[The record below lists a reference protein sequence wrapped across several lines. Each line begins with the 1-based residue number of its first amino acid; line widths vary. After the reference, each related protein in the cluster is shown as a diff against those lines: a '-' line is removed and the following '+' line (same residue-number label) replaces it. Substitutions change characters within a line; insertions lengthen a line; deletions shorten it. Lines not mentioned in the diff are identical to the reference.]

1 MASVVEEIFWEMMQQ
16 LSQETSST
24 TEQESWW
31 PAVPTEEIAPLAVDR
46 IEVLLIEGSRIQCG
60 LYFFDVID
68 GIRGVEEL
76 VEFSVSLND
85 WLRLDAGH
93 FGDGDDIDEYKLRVV
108 VAHHANSCLLN
119 TRKLARDKSWEN
131 SLWTCGLFLNNLV

>member
-1 MASVVEEIFWEMMQQ
+1 MKI
-16 LSQETSST
+16 T
-24 TEQESWW
+24 
-31 PAVPTEEIAPLAVDR
+31 
-46 IEVLLIEGSRIQCG
+46 G
-60 LYFFDVID
+60 LHFLGVID
-68 GIRGVEEL
+68 GVRGVEEL

-108 VAHHANSCLLN
+108 AARHANSCLLN

-131 SLWTCGLFLNNLV
+131 SLWRCGLFPNNLVVVFMLQIRNPLANCGPVGAPKL